1 MHRHRMQQLVLSWAG
16 LCLLG
21 AVTTVIPT
29 MAQPSETLPGVP
41 QQNDRRS
48 PISKID
54 PSKPIR
60 LRIVNQSSVEVL
72 AVLAEPTSRE
82 RKVLPQQSVTF
93 GTLQKSFLPPPID
106 LTVYTNAKDTNL
118 RAKISVVSNELIVT
132 VTSKPGTYGLTRSIA
147 VDKSGSIYLY

>member
-1 MHRHRMQQLVLSWAG
+1 MQLNILALASLIVM
-16 LCLLG
+16 G
-21 AVTTVIPT
+21 AI
-29 MAQPSETLPGVP
+29 AQPILASAQLSEVEPGVP

-54 PSKPIR
+54 PSKPIK

-118 RAKISVVSNELIVT
+118 RAKIAVVSNELIVT
-132 VTSKPGTYGLTRSIA
+132 VTSKPGAYGLTRSIA
-147 VDKSGSIYLY
+147 VDKAGSIYLY